1 MQAHTK
7 KPLTKDGLVTLRFMV
22 HPTNME
28 RIKRFVAALEPDEG
42 KKDSIT
48 AEMFFAKHFKDRS
61 ERAVILRGARHR
73 ENLTQAQLDELTGI
87 PRRHI
92 SEMETEKRSIGKQR
106 AKLIAKVLNIASFFS
121 NLSPYDVIF

>member
-7 KPLTKDGLVTLRFMV
+7 KPRTEDGLVTLKFMV
-22 HPTNME
+22 HPANVE

-42 KKDSIT
+42 KEDSIT
-48 AEMFFAKHFKDRS
+48 EEMFFAKHFKDRS

-73 ENLTQAQLDELTGI
+73 ENLTQAQLAELTGI
-87 PRRHI
+87 PQRHI

-106 AKLIAKVLNIASFFS
+106 AKLIAKVLNIDYRLF
-121 NLSPYDVIF
+121 L